1 MKKKLLVIS
10 LVSALMLV
18 GCGSD
23 KTTDDKKS
31 SDDKTESAIEVNDD
45 DDDSQKEEGNNE
57 EIEEEKETP
66 NKQYSYRWTGT
77 WVEGGYD
84 GSYTAEDP
92 EIQSMIEANDDA
104 FEDAIIAVAA
114 YNLTK
119 NYMTMAEGATGETFT
134 TDSVYTSNYRFVLGD
149 KVINEEDEEYIM
161 FKSTEY
167 STEGKEYYILSMKST
182 GASLTCNARVE
193 VTEDGV
199 IKYAGDDFVFNY
211 LEHTIHLS
219 APNDMTVEFYVPME
233 KAKPESVWNA
243 LTELSAEL
251 TGQNLSLADLS
262 VAIMN
267 KGLSFFEGNVI
278 PVQAAY
284 IDELD
289 EDFSVKGSVSPDF
302 WSYMDENYIDFTEE
316 VAETY
321 ANYNITLKPTIFVYQ
336 IDEEAGID
344 MLSIYGKFYN
354 NPLYNYYPIPE
365 DKITDMEAYGYK
377 CLEYKEY

>member
-1 MKKKLLVIS
+1 MKKKLLIMS
-10 LVSALMLV
+10 LFVAFTLV

-23 KTTDDKKS
+23 KTTDEKKS
-31 SDDKTESAIEVNDD
+31 SHDKTEASIEANDD
-45 DDDSQKEEGNNE
+45 ENDSQKEDENSEN
-57 EIEEEKETP
+57 IEDEKESA

-84 GSYTAEDP
+84 GSYTAENP
-92 EIQSMIEANDDA
+92 EVQSMIEANDDA

-134 TDSVYTSNYRFVLGD
+134 TESVYTSTYRFVLNDNAIHEGQ
-149 KVINEEDEEYIM
+149 EDYIM
-161 FKSTEY
+161 FTSTEY
-167 STEGKEYYILSMKST
+167 STDGKEYYILSMKST
-182 GASLTCNARVE
+182 GAGITCNARVE
-193 VTEDGV
+193 VTDDGV

-211 LEHTIHLS
+211 LDNTIHLS
-219 APNDMTVEFYVPME
+219 APNDMIVEYYVPME
-233 KAKPESVWNA
+233 KAKPEHVWNA
-243 LTELSAEL
+243 LTELSSEL
-251 TGQNLSLADLS
+251 TGQNLSMADLS
-262 VAIMN
+262 AAIFN
-267 KGLSFFEGNVI
+267 KGISFFENNVI
-278 PVQAAY
+278 PVQGAY

-321 ANYNITLKPTIFVYQ
+321 AKYNITLKPTVFVYQ

-344 MLSIYGKFYN
+344 MISIYGKFYN
-354 NPLYNYYPIPE
+354 SPLYNYYPIPE